1 MLRDRAERLALRA
14 GRAYDRSMP
23 LVADTPFQVLAAALD
38 AAASEAGA
46 LAMRWFRAG
55 EKTSA
60 RTDYKNGGSPVT
72 EADLAVDAFL
82 RERLTSLFP
91 DAGWLSEETADSDA
105 RLSADSVFIVDPID
119 GTRAFL
125 SGDPR
130 WTVSIAWVVNQRPVA
145 GVVHAPALGETYAAA
160 LGAGATLNGAP
171 IRASDRRGLEGARTG
186 GPKPLIAGV
195 GAAAGAQLNA
205 EPRIPSLAYRLV
217 KVASGELDVAL
228 AGENAHDWDIAGADI
243 VLSQAGAALW
253 DATGRALRY
262 NLASA
267 RRPALAA
274 APLALLPDLAAALA
288 ASLH

>member
-1 MLRDRAERLALRA
+1 MTESPPDEFLRRAAEA
-14 GRAYDRSMP
+14 
-23 LVADTPFQVLAAALD
+23 VASLTAAAR
-38 AAASEAGA
+38 SAGNIA
-46 LAMRWFRAG
+46 LADFRPG
-55 EKTSA
+55 EPTRA
-60 RTDYKNGGSPVT
+60 RVEYKSGNSPVT
-72 EADLAVDAFL
+72 SADLAVDAHL
-82 RERLTSLFP
+82 KAWAATAFP
-91 DAGWLSEETADSDA
+91 DAAWLSEETVDNSA
-105 RLSADSVFIVDPID
+105 RLASSQLLIVDPID

-171 IRASDRRGLEGARTG
+171 IRASGRRGLEGARTG

-253 DATGRALRY
+253 DASGRALRY

>member
-1 MLRDRAERLALRA
+1 
-14 GRAYDRSMP
+14 MP
-23 LVADTPFQVLAAALD
+23 TVTKVTP
-38 AAASEAGA
+38 G
-46 LAMRWFRAG
+46 
-55 EKTSA
+55 
-60 RTDYKNGGSPVT
+60 
-72 EADLAVDAFL
+72 
-82 RERLTSLFP
+82 
-91 DAGWLSEETADSDA
+91 
-105 RLSADSVFIVDPID
+105 
-119 GTRAFL
+119 
-125 SGDPR
+125 
-130 WTVSIAWVVNQRPVA
+130 
-145 GVVHAPALGETYAAA
+145 
-160 LGAGATLNGAP
+160 
-171 IRASDRRGLEGARTG
+171 
-186 GPKPLIAGV
+186 IAGV

-253 DATGRALRY
+253 DASGRALRY